1 MASIAGMATGTIFN
15 VTQERVQISSSGRS
29 VAARTSAEVELNDE
43 VLTSALNCGA
53 VVLLSSKQDTSASK
67 PEEPVVAPEPEP
79 VAQAES
85 EPEVKLDEEE
95 AVAGEAEEANLTAEE
110 DSDAE
115 GEETKTKK
123 STKNKVAKE
132 N

>member
-1 MASIAGMATGTIFN
+1 MASIAGMATGIIFN
-15 VTQERVQISSSGRS
+15 VTQERVQISTSGRS
-29 VAARTSAEVELNDE
+29 VGARSSAEVELNDE

-67 PEEPVVAPEPEP
+67 PEQPVVAPEPEP
-79 VAQAES
+79 VTES
-85 EPEVKLDEEE
+85 EPEVKLEEE
-95 AVAGEAEEANLTAEE
+95 AVADEAEEANLTAEE
-110 DSDAE
+110 DSEAE

>member
-29 VAARTSAEVELNDE
+29 VAARTSAEVDLNDE

-53 VVLLSSKQDTSASK
+53 VVLLSSEQDTSASK
-67 PEEPVVAPEPEP
+67 PEEPVAAPEPEP
-79 VAQAES
+79 VTES
-85 EPEVKLDEEE
+85 EPEVKLDEE
-95 AVAGEAEEANLTAEE
+95 AVADEAEEANLTAEE

>member
-15 VTQERVQISSSGRS
+15 VTQERVQISTNGRS

-53 VVLLSSKQDTSASK
+53 VVLLSSQQDTSASK

-79 VAQAES
+79 VTES
-85 EPEVKLDEEE
+85 EPEVKLDEE
-95 AVAGEAEEANLTAEE
+95 AVADEAEEANLTAEE

>member
-1 MASIAGMATGTIFN
+1 MASLAGMAIGTIFN

-29 VAARTSAEVELNDE
+29 VAARTSAEVDLNDE

-53 VVLLSSKQDTSASK
+53 VVLLSSQQDTSASK
-67 PEEPVVAPEPEP
+67 PEEPVAAPEPEP
-79 VAQAES
+79 VTES
-85 EPEVKLDEEE
+85 EPEVKLDEE
-95 AVAGEAEEANLTAEE
+95 AVADEAEEANLTAEE

>member
-1 MASIAGMATGTIFN
+1 MASIAGMAIGTIFN

-29 VAARTSAEVELNDE
+29 VAARTSAEADLNDE

-53 VVLLSSKQDTSASK
+53 VVLLSSEQDTSASK
-67 PEEPVVAPEPEP
+67 PEEPVAAPEPEP
-79 VAQAES
+79 VTES
-85 EPEVKLDEEE
+85 EPEVKLDEE
-95 AVAGEAEEANLTAEE
+95 AVADEAEEANLTAEE